1 MSCTFA
7 PFLLYHPL
15 YFFPSSLQQKL
26 FPGKEQWKNYGERKM
41 KEIWFLPGAVLD
53 LWQQLKWQ
61 FPKNPWHYFPRN
73 LSAKFPQIPEKSMA
87 QVPVEQELFPALLPF
102 MSAQGLRESL
112 TSLHQIEPQFSISSP
127 SPELLLMAISCSGLF
142 LPFDV

>member
-1 MSCTFA
+1 
-7 PFLLYHPL
+7 
-15 YFFPSSLQQKL
+15 
-26 FPGKEQWKNYGERKM
+26 M

-53 LWQQLKWQ
+53 LWQQLKQQ
-61 FPKNPWHYFPRN
+61 FPKNLWHYFPRN

-112 TSLHQIEPQFSISSP
+112 TSLHRIEPQFSISSP